1 LRASAAETGGAL
13 ATSHERVRVAERRM
27 AEVDSELGQLAV
39 DQSQLSARE
48 SLPAE
53 ALQEQ
58 ELALQ
63 QERRE
68 LFGQVAALR
77 DRQTALE
84 QQLVLQAVALDFAT
98 ADRELAAF
106 EEQSQVR
113 KQAFRIVTLA
123 RRNIVGKVLPSTI
136 RNMGLLLPLLTND
149 RYRDVDI
156 DPETYKIKVWDESAR
171 AMKAKD
177 IFSGGTRDQFS
188 LALRLAFA
196 LATLPEELG
205 TAPGFIFLDEP
216 LSSFDS
222 IRTNA
227 LVNLLTRGPVA
238 ANFEQIFVISHS
250 RAFDEALF
258 DYHLQLDAG
267 RLTSSDLP
275 PAPEEVPATEQIPLA
290 LATAGAHSSL

>member
-1 LRASAAETGGAL
+1 M
-13 ATSHERVRVAERRM
+13 AERRTSE
-27 AEVDSELGQLAV
+27 AVSELRQLGVDEAQLA
-39 DQSQLSARE
+39 DRTGLQ
-48 SLPAE
+48 PE
-53 ALQEQ
+53 ALQ
-58 ELALQ
+58 Q
-63 QERRE
+63 QERSLDQERQE

-84 QQLVLQAVALDFAT
+84 HQLGLQGVAVEAIDAEQ
-98 ADRELAAF
+98 ELATF

-222 IRTNA
+222 IRTGA
-227 LVNLLTRGPVA
+227 LVNLLTRGPIA
-238 ANFEQIFVISHS
+238 ANFDQIFVISHN

-267 RLTSSDLP
+267 RLVSSDLP
-275 PAPEEVPATEQIPLA
+275 AAPDEP
-290 LATAGAHSSL
+290 TAS